1 MPRRSRRVDER
12 ASQRENRV
20 DSTRGRSSARLVHQ
34 EEGGEDLHQEEGVL
48 HQDLQ
53 GEGALHQ
60 GRSRRGGILF
70 LRSKVCP
77 LSWFRNVLNHTLD
90 RIHHVDDDATPNWSI
105 YRRSD
110 QFWVFCL

>member
-1 MPRRSRRVDER
+1 MPRRSRRVQER

-20 DSTRGRSSARLVHQ
+20 DSTRGRSLARLIHQ
-34 EEGGEDLHQEEGVL
+34 EEEGGEDLHRVHQEEGVL

-53 GEGALHQ
+53 EEGVLHQ

-77 LSWFRNVLNHTLD
+77 LTWFRNVLYYTLD
-90 RIHHVDDDATPNWSI
+90 LDHHVDDDIISNWAI
-105 YRRSD
+105 YQR
-110 QFWVFCL
+110 LA

>member
-1 MPRRSRRVDER
+1 MPRRSRRVQER

-20 DSTRGRSSARLVHQ
+20 DSTRGRSIARLVHQ
-34 EEGGEDLHQEEGVL
+34 EEEGEEDLHQEEGVL

-53 GEGALHQ
+53 GERVLHQ

-77 LSWFRNVLNHTLD
+77 LSWFRNVLNYTLD
-90 RIHHVDDDATPNWSI
+90 RYHHVDDGITPNWAI
-105 YRRSD
+105 YRR
-110 QFWVFCL
+110 LA